1 MTTATFYMLG
11 KKAQFSAEATRAAAK
26 PARKP
31 APVSAPAEPLSAS
44 AIYRR
49 RKQDAAK

>member
-11 KKAQFSAEATRAAAK
+11 RPVKTTAEAARAAAK